1 MKKTIYLFVLVCTM
15 AVWQSCGTKEAT
27 NDTAKTAEEVAA
39 ETQKA
44 EARVARRAA
53 LEKAR
58 VEKAEERR
66 LAYIELYR
74 VSPTYK
80 APTGKI
86 IYYKAEVD
94 PSYNGGEAAM
104 ESYLRDNLKYPQEA
118 QDKEV
123 EGTVFVD
130 FVVDQNGN
138 VTEVV
143 GSDAIGENVD
153 ILLKEEAVRVVAGMP
168 KWVAGTQRGIAVD
181 THFSIPITFELN

>member
-15 AVWQSCGTKEAT
+15 AVWQSCGTKETT

-44 EARVARRAA
+44 EARATKRAA

-94 PSYNGGEAAM
+94 PSYNGGEKAM

-153 ILLKEEAVRVVAGMP
+153 ILLKEEAVRVVAAMP